1 MAQPAQGMPPA
12 AIFAPDVYAQQLKLD
27 RQRKLADLLQQQ
39 AMESPQGQMVSGHY
53 IAPSATQHLARLAA
67 IVGGNYINSKLDES
81 QAKVSKE
88 YGRAMA
94 GQIDNMFGGDSQPAY
109 IEKGSDWQPAPA
121 TTSPSASVPP
131 PQIDRLRNAAKAA
144 YLMGN
149 TDLANKLIGNMLE
162 LTNDQKNMAAMGQD
176 PFEMG
181 RLGMAKARKEGIMEM
196 QPGARAVDLATG
208 VSVFNPKVAEGIT
221 LDANGFASQVPGYA
235 AANAGIQGA
244 QTQAQ
249 EQAKAGMDMVT
260 INTPN
265 GPMMVT
271 RAQAAQM
278 ANPSPTQNIQFKG
291 SNADLDLQGMSPD
304 RAAQMAEGIKDPA
317 EKARFLSTLGQ
328 WASQKQEQGIPL
340 QGNAGASFET
350 GQGKFFSDT
359 YADLQKGAMTANR
372 NIANLNRMSQLMEG
386 VSTGK
391 LAPTGAQ
398 ISALGESFG
407 VKIDPK
413 LGNKQALEALSNEMA
428 LALRNPSGG
437 AGMPGAMSDS
447 DREYLR
453 AMVPSLSRTPE
464 GNKIMIE
471 AGLKLAK
478 REQEV
483 ADLARKYVAKNGQLN
498 NGFYQELQNFSNQN
512 PLFSSANNIH
522 AQAAA
527 ILSGGK

>member
-328 WASQKQEQGIPL
+328 WANQGSTPGIKLKDNPQIPESAVKEQQALLEKIGTVGGI
-340 QGNAGASFET
+340 N
-350 GQGKFFSDT
+350 
-359 YADLQKGAMTANR
+359 ADLQAIENQ
-372 NIANLNRMSQLMEG
+372 IE
-386 VSTGK
+386 TGK
-391 LAPTGAQ
+391 L
-398 ISALGESFG
+398 
-407 VKIDPK
+407 K
-413 LGNKQALEALSNEMA
+413 LGMVSNLAGSIKNFTGQSDEQSRNLASFKSTLEKMRNDS
-428 LALRNPSGG
+428 LR
-437 AGMPGAMSDS
+437 
-447 DREYLR
+447 
-453 AMVPSLSRTPE
+453 
-464 GNKIMIE
+464 
-471 AGLKLAK
+471 
-478 REQEV
+478 
-483 ADLARKYVAKNGQLN
+483 LN
-498 NGFYQELQNFSNQN
+498 NGVQTEGDAVRAWNEIMANINDPALVKQRLGEIRKINERAANLHQLSIDTMRGNFSAPSLNTKPFYNQ
-512 PLFSSANNIH
+512 PPAVGGGFK
-522 AQAAA
+522 
-527 ILSGGK
+527 ILGVE